1 MNISSV
7 SVPAVDGSLLPMS
20 SFLGSPLLII
30 NVASECRY
38 TVQYESLRLLDM
50 LYGPRGLK
58 ILAFPC
64 NDFGAQE
71 PKSVDEVMLF
81 LASTFRLNIPLFSK
95 ISCVAPNIHP
105 LFKLLTDD
113 SSPVTW
119 NFEKFFIDR
128 QGSLVKRF
136 PSDVCLSSIEIQ
148 QLIEKLVDPID

>member
-20 SFLGSPLLII
+20 NFLGSPLLII

-38 TVQYESLRLLDM
+38 TAQYESMRLLDM

-81 LASTFRLNIPLFSK
+81 LSSTFRLDIPLFSK
-95 ISCVAPNIHP
+95 INCALPNIHP
-105 LFKLLTDD
+105 LFKMLTDD
-113 SSPVTW
+113 SMPIAW
-119 NFEKFFIDR
+119 NFEKFLIDR
-128 QGSLVKRF
+128 HGSLVKRF

>member
-7 SVPAVDGSLLPMS
+7 SVSAVDCSLLPMS

-71 PKSVDEVMLF
+71 PKSVD
-81 LASTFRLNIPLFSK
+81 
-95 ISCVAPNIHP
+95 
-105 LFKLLTDD
+105 
-113 SSPVTW
+113 
-119 NFEKFFIDR
+119 
-128 QGSLVKRF
+128 
-136 PSDVCLSSIEIQ
+136 
-148 QLIEKLVDPID
+148 

>member
-7 SVPAVDGSLLPMS
+7 SVPAVDGSILPMS
-20 SFLGSPLLII
+20 NFLGSPLLII

-38 TVQYESLRLLDM
+38 TAQYESMRLLDM

-81 LASTFRLNIPLFSK
+81 LSSTFRLDIPLFSK
-95 ISCVAPNIHP
+95 INCALPNIHP
-105 LFKLLTDD
+105 LFKMLTDD
-113 SSPVTW
+113 SMPIAW
-119 NFEKFFIDR
+119 NFEKFLIDR
-128 QGSLVKRF
+128 NGSMVKRF
-136 PSDVCLSSIEIQ
+136 PSDTCLSTIVIQ
-148 QLIEKLVDPID
+148 QTIEKLVDPIN

>member
-20 SFLGSPLLII
+20 NFLGSPLLII
-30 NVASECRY
+30 NVASECRC
-38 TVQYESLRLLDM
+38 TAQYESMRLLDM

-81 LASTFRLNIPLFSK
+81 LSSTFRLDIPLFSK
-95 ISCVAPNIHP
+95 INCILPNIHP
-105 LFKLLTDD
+105 LFKMLTDD
-113 SSPVTW
+113 SMPIAW
-119 NFEKFFIDR
+119 NFEKFLIDR
-128 QGSLVKRF
+128 HGSLVKRF
-136 PSDVCLSSIEIQ
+136 SSDTCLSSIEIQ
-148 QLIEKLVDPID
+148 ETIEKLVDPIA